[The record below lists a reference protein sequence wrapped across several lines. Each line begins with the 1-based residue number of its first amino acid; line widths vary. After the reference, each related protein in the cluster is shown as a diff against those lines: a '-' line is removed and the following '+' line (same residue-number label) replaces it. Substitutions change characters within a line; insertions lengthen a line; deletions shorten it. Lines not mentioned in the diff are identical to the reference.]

1 MQRDMDLVRKILFYV
16 EENYVAGGPEI
27 SVHIDGYSDSV
38 VYEHCILMKNDGLI
52 GRILDTS
59 SLESKS
65 CDVGNLTSE
74 GFDLLDK
81 IRADTV
87 WNRTKSV
94 ISEKGLPLIT
104 GTIKTI
110 STALITAAA
119 EGVTNSILKI
129 MALCKPQFVDLS
141 NRKIGWGKFL
151 TGGVKGVNYL
161 PQG

>member
-1 MQRDMDLVRKILFYV
+1 MKRDMDLIRKILFYV

-27 SVHIDGYSDSV
+27 DVHIDGYLDSII
-38 VYEHCILMKNDGLI
+38 YEHCILMKEDGLI
-52 GRILDTS
+52 MRLLDTS

-65 CDVGNLTSE
+65 CKIGNLTSE
-74 GFDLLDK
+74 GFDFLDK

-110 STALITAAA
+110 STAIITAAA
-119 EGVTNSILKI
+119 EGVTNSILK
-129 MALCKPQFVDLS
+129 
-141 NRKIGWGKFL
+141 N
-151 TGGVKGVNYL
+151 KGCV
-161 PQG
+161 

>member
-119 EGVTNSILKI
+119 EGVTNSILKNNS
-129 MALCKPQFVDLS
+129 LV
-141 NRKIGWGKFL
+141 
-151 TGGVKGVNYL
+151 
-161 PQG
+161 

>member
-1 MQRDMDLVRKILFYV
+1 MKRDMDLIRKILFYV

-27 SVHIDGYSDSV
+27 DVHIDGYLDSII
-38 VYEHCILMKNDGLI
+38 YEHCILMKEDGLI
-52 GRILDTS
+52 MRLLDTS

-65 CDVGNLTSE
+65 CKIGNLTSE
-74 GFDLLDK
+74 GFDFLDK

-110 STALITAAA
+110 STAIITAAA
-119 EGVTNSILKI
+119 EGVTNSILK
-129 MALCKPQFVDLS
+129 
-141 NRKIGWGKFL
+141 N
-151 TGGVKGVNYL
+151 KGYM
-161 PQG
+161 